1 VKKLIWIAALAL
13 AVAVVAP
20 VQAKPPKPGPPKPT
34 PPNKCQP
41 HAVSYEVSGT
51 LNSGSL
57 TLNSD
62 GTYSGTLTV
71 QVKKTNMHAKAAK
84 GTVVTYTLTSARVNL
99 HGATPGALAAN
110 SRVKL
115 HGTITTVAKK
125 CTPATPVVT
134 IASGDIKA
142 PKH

>member
-1 VKKLIWIAALAL
+1 VKKLIWVASLAL

-20 VQAKPPKPGPPKPT
+20 IQAKPPNPT
-34 PPNKCQP
+34 HSNKCQP

-51 LNSGSL
+51 LNGGSL

-71 QVKKTNMHAKAAK
+71 QVTKANKHAKAAK
-84 GTVVTYTLTSARVNL
+84 GTAVTYTLTSARVNL
-99 HGATPGALAAN
+99 HGANPAALAAN

-125 CTPATPVVT
+125 CTPSTPTVT
-134 IASGDIKA
+134 IASGDLKP